1 MDSFRKLLEYLQVI
15 FCDANTAADDNSF
28 HKVFDVFGVT
38 VKAQEMSIGIDLKSA
53 DFIGGVMLK
62 LERLLEGKKLFFG
75 EADASLEKGA
85 SQVAVVNGFLLV
97 ELQDV
102 VHESLLGSAHAGHDV
117 SRDQSGEFEGE
128 VTFLC
133 VSCGNI
139 DEL

>member
-1 MDSFRKLLEYLQVI
+1 
-15 FCDANTAADDNSF
+15 
-28 HKVFDVFGVT
+28 VT

-53 DFIGGVMLK
+53 DFIRGVVLK

-75 EADASLEKGA
+75 EADASFEKGA
-85 SQVAVVNGFLLV
+85 PQVAVVNEFLFV

-102 VHESLLGSAHAGHDV
+102 VHESLLGSAHASHDV

-133 VSCGNI
+133 IFCSNI